1 MSIELNGSTGIDFN
15 DGSNQSTAA
24 TPYARKNLIINGDMR
39 IAQRGTSTSGQTTG
53 GYTVDRF
60 RTAFSGRDQ
69 AVWTDSQT
77 TDVPS
82 GEGFSNSFKVE
93 MTTAETS
100 MDTGTTEYF
109 TVEHRMEGQHFQH
122 LSYGTAS
129 AKKLT
134 LSFWVKSSV
143 TGTLAVSLY
152 NVDSTRVI
160 GSTYTIN
167 ATNTWEKKTITFD
180 GDTVGTLDNDN
191 NQSLGLRWFLGA
203 ANGVTSADNTTWQS
217 YVTTNF
223 AYGHATNAIPE
234 TSGATWQITGVQLEV
249 GDSASDFE
257 FVPYDMELARCQRYY
272 ENFGTEDNHYF
283 TGAVACSSSTRCRIG
298 ITYNQKRTAPTI
310 TVGNTDLTVFTGATN
325 ITSTAVVVGSAVTTK
340 SAFLQIDVASG
351 LTSGQSELL
360 KTNNTSNPVQID
372 AEL

>member
-1 MSIELNGSTGIDFN
+1 M
-15 DGSNQSTAA
+15 
-24 TPYARKNLIINGDMR
+24 
-39 IAQRGTSTSGQTTG
+39 
-53 GYTVDRF
+53 
-60 RTAFSGRDQ
+60 
-69 AVWTDSQT
+69 
-77 TDVPS
+77 PS

-129 AKKLT
+129 AKKVT

-152 NVDSTRVI
+152 NADSTRII

-180 GDTVGTLDNDN
+180 GDTVGTLDNDKD
-191 NQSLGLRWFLGA
+191 QSLGLRWFLGA
-203 ANGVTSADNTTWQS
+203 ADGLTSTDNTTWQS

-249 GDSASDFE
+249 GDTATPFE
-257 FVPYDMELARCQRYY
+257 HRPYDMELARCQRYY
-272 ENFGTEDNHYF
+272 YKWNTTTSNNWVAWAMAANTTNMYGHVPFPTTMRNNPSSIDYSGLGWWLG
-283 TGAVACSSSTRCRIG
+283 GAVTAFSAVG
-298 ITYNQKRTAPTI
+298 IAESGTTSCTMN
-310 TVGNTDLTVFTGATN
+310 F
-325 ITSTAVVVGSAVTTK
+325 TST
-340 SAFLQIDVASG
+340 G
-351 LTSGQSELL
+351 LTAQKMYAVLPNGG
-360 KTNNTSNPVQID
+360 SNYIAFN